1 MNIFNFLT
9 FSFYL
14 LSILTLSY
22 LTIKSNI
29 QKKKILAMYIQVELD
44 KHIIYQKLEELSKE
58 LSTRELSETD
68 GFVKFISQSRDWAFE
83 YIEEVQKALVEFDK
97 EVSPQLKWANTY
109 GTLDGETVH
118 TNTIKIISEAYD
130 KLKSVLPENT
140 ETPNN

>member
-1 MNIFNFLT
+1 
-9 FSFYL
+9 
-14 LSILTLSY
+14 
-22 LTIKSNI
+22 
-29 QKKKILAMYIQVELD
+29 MYIQVELD

-97 EVSPQLKWANTY
+97 EVSPQLKWANTD